1 MPRFNPSPS
10 IVLSIE
16 TVPRGGDVAVGV
28 EVLLVDNEEKFV
40 VEQSKCTICF
50 ITFDVEEGLPVMST
64 DAPGKAV
71 RFEEVIGRS
80 GDVIEVVGNGDE
92 EEDEDEKI

>member
-1 MPRFNPSPS
+1 LPRFNPSPS

-28 EVLLVDNEEKFV
+28 EILLEDDEEKFV
-40 VEQSKCTICF
+40 VELSKCLICF
-50 ITFDVEEGLPVMST
+50 ITFDVEECFPVMST

-71 RFEEVIGRS
+71 RFEEVICRS

-92 EEDEDEKI
+92 EEDEDETI